1 MRTERIKH
9 IFERLNIL
17 RKINKLSAVAV
28 LLLLIIGTL
37 FVYSS
42 GYSALQTVA
51 PLYRKQ
57 FISVII
63 GLIVY
68 IFFAVYDY
76 TKLRKTGWLFYCI
89 SLILLVI
96 TLAWGTSVHGARRW
110 LAILPGLIIQPS
122 EIAKIAVILVLS
134 ERLSNYY
141 GSTTN
146 PIKIILII
154 LGIILVPV
162 LLILKQPNL
171 STALLFIP
179 IAFIMLFVAGVP
191 MRTLGILI
199 GAGMLFMALFLGIVL
214 LPNKLGASEETQ
226 IRIMKTFGLN
236 RYQYKRVTG
245 FLNPEKDPLGAGWNR
260 IQSRLAVGS
269 GRFWGKGFMKGT
281 QNLLE
286 FLPKTVAPTDFI
298 FSVIAEES
306 GFVGCI
312 TILILFAVLLI
323 STIFIGL
330 NASDRFGRLI
340 CTGVA
345 TLIFLHI
352 FINIAMV
359 IGMLPVAGLPLP
371 LLSYGGSFIVIILA
385 ALGIVQSVHI
395 HSQRAYNNE
404 TSDSINIGQ
413 YNFFSKL

>member
-1 MRTERIKH
+1 MRIEGIKH

-17 RKINKLSAVAV
+17 GKINKLSAVAV

-42 GYSALQTVA
+42 GYSALQTVS

-57 FISVII
+57 FISVTI

-68 IFFAVYDY
+68 TFFTVYDY
-76 TKLRKTGWLFYCI
+76 TKLRKIVWLFYSI
-89 SLILLVI
+89 SVILLMI
-96 TLAWGTSVHGARRW
+96 TLVWGTSVHGARRW
-110 LAILPGLIIQPS
+110 LVILPGLIIQPS
-122 EIAKIAVILVLS
+122 EIAKIAVILVLA

-141 GSTTN
+141 SSTTN
-146 PIKIILII
+146 PIKITLIV
-154 LGIILVPV
+154 LGIIFVPV

-171 STALLFIP
+171 STSLLFIP
-179 IAFIMLFVAGVP
+179 VTFIMLFVAGFP
-191 MRTLGILI
+191 IRTLGILI

-214 LPNKLGASEETQ
+214 LPNKLGASEKTQ
-226 IRIMKTFGLN
+226 IRIMKTVGLN
-236 RYQYKRVTG
+236 RYQYKRLTG
-245 FLNPEKDPLGAGWNR
+245 FLNPEKDPLGAGWNK
-260 IQSRLAVGS
+260 IQSQLAVGS

-286 FLPKTVAPTDFI
+286 FLPKTVAPTDFV

-306 GFVGCI
+306 GFVGSI
-312 TILILFAVLLI
+312 TVLVLFAVLLI

-345 TLIFLHI
+345 TLLFLHI

-395 HSQRAYNNE
+395 HSQRTYNNE
-404 TSDSINIGQ
+404 TSNNINIGK
-413 YNFFSKL
+413 YDFSTKL